1 MAELIV
7 PLDQPGIDDA
17 LRLVDELGDGVD
29 FYKVGLELFT
39 RAGPEVVRLLKERG
53 RKVFLD
59 LKLLDIPNTVAGAV
73 RAAAALEVD
82 LLTVH
87 ATGGTAML
95 EAAAQ
100 ASAGR
105 VRLLAVTVLTSFSSD
120 ELAEVWSRPV
130 DDVAAEVERL
140 GALARRCGI
149 DGLVSSA
156 HEVAALRA
164 ALGPEA
170 ILVTP
175 GIRLAGGAAHDQTR
189 IATPER
195 AVRDG
200 ADHLVVGRA
209 ITAAADR
216 REALRQVR
224 ASMRAGA
231 GAAE

>member
-1 MAELIV
+1 MAELII
-7 PLDQPGIDDA
+7 PLDQPSIDDA
-17 LRLVDELGDGVD
+17 LSLVDELGDGVD

-39 RAGPEVVRLLKERG
+39 RAGPEVVRLLKDRG

-87 ATGGTAML
+87 ATGGRAML
-95 EAAAQ
+95 EAAAE
-100 ASAGR
+100 ASSGR
-105 VRLLAVTVLTSFSSD
+105 VRLLAVTVLTSFSAD
-120 ELAEVWSRPV
+120 ELGEVWQRPV

-140 GALARRCGI
+140 GQLARGSGI

-156 HEVAALRA
+156 HEVARLRA
-164 ALGPEA
+164 ALGEDA
-170 ILVTP
+170 VLVTP
-175 GIRLAGGAAHDQTR
+175 GIRLAGGEAHDQTR
-189 IATPER
+189 VATPER

-216 REALRQVR
+216 SDALRRVR
-224 ASMRAGA
+224 DSMRAGA
-231 GAAE
+231 LAAG